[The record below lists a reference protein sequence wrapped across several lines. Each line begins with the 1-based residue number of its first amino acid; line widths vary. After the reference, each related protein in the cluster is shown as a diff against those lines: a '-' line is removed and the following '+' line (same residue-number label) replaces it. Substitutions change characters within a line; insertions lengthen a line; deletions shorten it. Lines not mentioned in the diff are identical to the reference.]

1 MTNLKLQSRP
11 GKQYDLEDRTLSFA
25 RHALKICQ
33 KIPRSPAST
42 PIINQL
48 VRSSSSVGANYR
60 EANEALS
67 RKDFI
72 HKMRISRKECKEST
86 YWLELA
92 LDAGPALEP
101 DLRELIR
108 ESREL
113 RNILTAIINKFTPD
127 QKTL

>member
-11 GKQYDLEDRTLSFA
+11 GKRYDLEDRTLNFA
-25 RHALKICQ
+25 RHALKTGQ

-67 RKDFI
+67 KKDFI
-72 HKMRISRKECKEST
+72 HKMRLSRKECKEST

-101 DLRELIR
+101 ELRELIR

-113 RNILTAIINKFTPD
+113 RNILTAIIDKFTPD
-127 QKTL
+127 QQA